1 MIIPSN
7 KFTLAA
13 LIRDDGKRLDLTGSE
28 IRLSADNSLLA
39 RPEIESSDID
49 YTDMNG
55 GEMIRQRLSSYTQ
68 TINGIITPGST
79 SFWNLYT
86 AISSFFAINHTFT
99 LVYCRKDG
107 ELFAVKNAWRSGD
120 LELPVPADEGITVF
134 STELKV
140 GNSTLFEYSENSNG
154 QEVYANK
161 VSLRRISAA
170 SGGEVWDTTGQLYDA
185 VGEVWENAS
194 GGLSNAFVSSTRKIY
209 PVWILHG
216 PAVNPSVQNNTTD
229 TLAAYHGSLSSTQ
242 TLIVDFSTGEARLN
256 GAIVSRN
263 ITGQLS
269 IAPGNNLV
277 GFDVESGENAASE
290 LEWNNVIG

>member
-68 TINGIITPGST
+68 TINGIITPGNT

-120 LELPVPADEGITVF
+120 LELPVPADEGNTTF
-134 STELKV
+134 STEFKV
-140 GNSTLFEYSENSNG
+140 GNSVLFEYSEDSSG
-154 QEVYANK
+154 HEVYSNNVK
-161 VSLRRISAA
+161 LGRVSAA
-170 SGGEVWDTTGQLYDA
+170 TGGEVWDSKGQVFDA
-185 VGEVWENAS
+185 VGEVWAGAS
-194 GGLSNAFVSSTRKIY
+194 GGLSSVFVSSTIKVY
-209 PVWILHG
+209 PVWVLRG
-216 PAVNPSVQNNTTD
+216 PAVNPSIQNNTTD
-229 TLAAYHGSLSSTQ
+229 TSATYRGSISSTQ
-242 TLIVDFSTGEARLN
+242 TLVVDFSTGEALLN

-263 ITGQLS
+263 VIGQLS

-277 GFDVESGENAASE
+277 GFDVEGGEATTSE

>member
-1 MIIPSN
+1 MIVPSN

-13 LIRDDGKRLDLTGSE
+13 LIRDDGERLDLTGSE
-28 IRLSADNSLLA
+28 IRLSADNSLLH
-39 RPEIESSDID
+39 RPEVESSDID
-49 YTDMNG
+49 YTDTNG
-55 GEMIRQRLSSYTQ
+55 GEMVRQRLVSYTQ
-68 TINGIITPGST
+68 TINGLILPRTT
-79 SFWNLYT
+79 SFWDLYNK
-86 AISSFFAINHTFT
+86 INSFFTINCTFT

-107 ELFAVKNAWRSGD
+107 ELFAIKNAWRSSALD
-120 LELPVPADEGITVF
+120 LPVPADEGITAF

-140 GNSTLFEYSENSNG
+140 GNSILFEYSEDSNG
-154 QEVYANK
+154 HEIYSNK
-161 VSLRRISAA
+161 LKLGRISAA
-170 SGGEVWDTTGQLYDA
+170 SGGEVWDTTGQLYDTI
-185 VGEVWENAS
+185 GEVWENAS

-209 PVWILHG
+209 PVWVLHG

-229 TLAAYHGSLSSTQ
+229 TLASYHGSLSSTQ

-277 GFDVESGENAASE
+277 GFDVESGEDATSE